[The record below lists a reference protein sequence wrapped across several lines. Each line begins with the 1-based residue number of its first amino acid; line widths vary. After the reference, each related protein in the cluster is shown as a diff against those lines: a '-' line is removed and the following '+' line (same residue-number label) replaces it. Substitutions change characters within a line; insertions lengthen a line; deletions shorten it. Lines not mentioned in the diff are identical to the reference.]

1 MSDTPRTNAV
11 QAVWEQE
18 GMNSALTFIQLAR
31 QLERELAQAIAEGRR
46 QMREEAR
53 RACKASEWP
62 NEADRNIAYKCAD
75 AIHAIPL
82 KKE

>member
-31 QLERELAQAIAEGRR
+31 QLERELAQAVEEGRKT
-46 QMREEAR
+46 MREEILRGLRSEDDSVQLQAII
-53 RACKASEWP
+53 ASVE
-62 NEADRNIAYKCAD
+62 
-75 AIHAIPL
+75 AIPL
-82 KKE
+82 KKEPT